1 MYLDSDVKQLLKNY
15 RNDINNKNFK
25 KIYDEAAEFEAD
37 ANIVGNFTQTLLKA
51 GIDPLALDEN
61 LKCIPQNYLYN
72 SMIDKFTVPSK
83 VNFIGENAFL
93 NSDLKEISFEQNS
106 KLDFIR
112 GGAFYACTYLE
123 SIKLPPSTTMLGERC
138 FAFCESLEYVY
149 LPKTLHIIG
158 DGCFYGAYNMK
169 EIEYEGTMKDF
180 ENILEKYF
188 DATTR
193 GGIPYIKCVDGIYEL
208 K

>member
-1 MYLDSDVKQLLKNY
+1 MYLDSDVKQLLKDY

-37 ANIVGNFTQTLLKA
+37 GKVVGNFTQTLLKA
-51 GIDPLALDEN
+51 GVDPLALDEN

-83 VNFIGENAFL
+83 VKFIGENAFL
-93 NSDLKEISFEQNS
+93 NSDLKEISFEQSS
-106 KLDFIR
+106 KLDFIKDW
-112 GGAFYACTYLE
+112 AFYACSYLE
-123 SIKLPPSTTMLGERC
+123 SIKLPSTTTMLGEKC
-138 FAFCESLEYVY
+138 FAFCESLDYVY
-149 LPKTLHIIG
+149 LPKTLHVIG
-158 DGCFYGAYNMK
+158 DGCFYGTYMD
-169 EIEYEGTMKDF
+169 EIEYEGTMKNF

-188 DATTR
+188 DESTR
-193 GGIPYIKCVDGIYEL
+193 GEIQYIKCVDGVYEL